1 MPAAFDCVTRKP
13 QRAEVFSAPSDLS
26 PASLLHQIIAVGSG
40 LVATYSN
47 RGWWPRHQRQNAR
60 SLLRRIQILLT
71 LFEFLLESHRTLPPL
86 ANLCLEEFY
95 VIVHRARFLLDYF
108 FQSSRLW
115 VLLRNQMI
123 SCQFHELEHDI
134 STLLDVLPLN
144 ELGLTADVREHIEL
158 LQQQVGSAVLRF
170 DSRDEK
176 LRVKVLSFLNEFKEQ
191 RQPDTADL
199 KTTFLDRVGILDAM
213 DFESEIKFLED
224 KFYNNRES
232 DSETD
237 LATIAGVIAV
247 ARYSKFLL
255 FGIHET
261 VEGKQKY
268 RNKPAPNSISVSS
281 DFCCPISLEL
291 MLDPVVVSTGQTYDR
306 SSIAQWMASGHKS
319 CPNSGQTLVN
329 TDLIPNRAL
338 RSLTSHWCAANSVPC
353 RSVQGSNGCATT
365 LVAAKATVE
374 ATRAIT
380 QILIQ
385 HLSTGDLNS
394 KKAAAGEIRLLAK
407 IAKEN
412 RIIFAEEGVIPHLS
426 LLLHSQNQI
435 AQENAVTA
443 LLNLSIHDANRR
455 KIINQDGCLTS
466 IVTVLRHGLT
476 PESRENAAA
485 AIFSLSTLHDNKK
498 LIVDE
503 PGGAEALAWMLR
515 NGSTTGKKD
524 AVMALFNLS
533 MHPESWERMV
543 DSNAVE
549 ALVGALEEEIVA
561 EAAAGALALLV
572 RRSIVAGLLGWEEK
586 AVMGLAGVMRTGSS
600 VGRQNAAAA
609 LHEIGRRGGTVV
621 GKEVAGVS
629 GMSAWAPTV
638 PLDGTKRSRMKA
650 SALARILQRREVVTP
665 PPTTTMAVAVSAR
678 VTGYRKRFES

>member
-1 MPAAFDCVTRKP
+1 MPAAFDCVTRNP
-13 QRAEVFSAPSDLS
+13 QQAVVFSAPSGLS
-26 PASLLHQIIAVGSG
+26 QASLLHQIIAVGSD

-71 LFEFLLESHRTLPPL
+71 LFEFLLESRQTLPPL
-86 ANLCLEEFY
+86 ANLCLKEFY
-95 VIVHRARFLLDYF
+95 VIVHRASFLLNYF

-123 SCQFHELEHDI
+123 SCQFLELGHDI

-158 LQQQVGSAVLRF
+158 LRQQVGSAVLRYDF
-170 DSRDEK
+170 RDEE
-176 LRVKVLSFLNEFKEQ
+176 LRIKVLSFLNEFEEQ
-191 RQPDTADL
+191 RQPDMADL
-199 KTTFLDRVGILDAM
+199 KTTFLDRVGIQDAM

-224 KFYNNRES
+224 KIYNNRES
-232 DSETD
+232 YAETASD
-237 LATIAGVIAV
+237 WATISGVVAV

-268 RNKPAPNSISVSS
+268 RNNPAPNSISVPS

-306 SSIAQWMASGHKS
+306 SSIAQWMASGHKT
-319 CPNSGQTLVN
+319 CPNSGQSLVN

-338 RSLTSHWCAANSVPC
+338 RSLTVNSVPC
-353 RSVQGSNGCATT
+353 RSVQGSSGCSTT

-385 HLSTGDLNS
+385 HLSTGDLDS
-394 KKAAAGEIRLLAK
+394 KKTAAGEIRSLAK

-412 RIIFAEEGVIPHLS
+412 RIVFAEEGAIPQLS
-426 LLLHSQNQI
+426 LLLHSQNPI

-443 LLNLSIHDANRR
+443 LLNLSIHDTNRR
-455 KIINQDGCLTS
+455 KIIYQEGCLTS
-466 IVTVLRHGLT
+466 IVTVLRRGLT

-485 AIFSLSTLHDNKK
+485 AIFSLSTLHDSKK

-503 PGGAEALAWMLR
+503 AGGAEALAWMLR
-515 NGSTTGKKD
+515 NGSTTGKKH

-549 ALVGALEEEIVA
+549 ALVGALQEEIVS

-609 LHEIGRRGGTVV
+609 LHEIRRRGGTVV
-621 GKEVAGVS
+621 GKRVAGVS
-629 GMSAWAPTV
+629 EVSALVPTL

-650 SALARILQRREVVTP
+650 RKVVTP
-665 PPTTTMAVAVSAR
+665 PR
-678 VTGYRKRFES
+678 RRRQWL